1 MPIEVKSILQNASV
15 ALADE
20 RDHRR
25 WPLAELLAN
34 LHDGLLELQER
45 RPDAFSA
52 ARPHLLTA
60 GARQT
65 VAGVHSVLSATMNVL
80 RSDPTVPRRTVRM
93 VTRLHLDNSDREWV
107 GRPQA
112 TLIENAALDNHERE
126 KFWVQPPSD
135 GQGAVELQ
143 VSIRPELVGIAAGAN
158 PLLLNSYAFTL
169 DVPREFAPA
178 LTYYV
183 LHRAWAKDAD
193 FAANQQN
200 SNKYYDWF
208 KQAIG
213 GGE

>member
-1 MPIEVKSILQNASV
+1 MPIDVKAILQNAAV
-15 ALADE
+15 ALSDE

-34 LHDGLLELQER
+34 LHDGVMELQER
-45 RPDAFSA
+45 RPDAFAETRS
-52 ARPHLLTA
+52 HLLDA
-60 GARQT
+60 GARQRVT
-65 VAGVHSVLSATMNVL
+65 GVHSVLSATMNVL
-80 RSDPTVPRRTVRM
+80 RSDPTMPQRTVRM

-112 TLIENAALDNHERE
+112 TLVDNAALDNHERE
-126 KFWVQPPSD
+126 AFWVHPPSD
-135 GQGAVELQ
+135 GLGAVELQ
-143 VSIRPELVGIAAGAN
+143 VSVQPELTNVASGDD
-158 PLLLNSYAFTL
+158 PLLLSSYDFTL
-169 DVPREFAPA
+169 DVKREFAPA

-208 KQAIG
+208 KQAVG